1 MIKHFCDI
9 CGKELDEK
17 QKLRYKI
24 SFQFD
29 DDNQV
34 YQEFCDGC
42 SEQIANHF
50 VDMIYKYKR

>member
-9 CGKELDEK
+9 CGKELYKK
-17 QKLRYKI
+17 QKLRHKI
-24 SFQFD
+24 SIQFD
-29 DDNQV
+29 DDNKV

-42 SEQIANHF
+42 SEQITNHF